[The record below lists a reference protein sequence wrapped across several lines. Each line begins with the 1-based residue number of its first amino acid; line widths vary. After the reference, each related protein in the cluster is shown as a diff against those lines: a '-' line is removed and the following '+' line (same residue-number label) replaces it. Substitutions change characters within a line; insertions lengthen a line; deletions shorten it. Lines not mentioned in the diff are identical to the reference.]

1 MYTKCTYPTV
11 MTEIN
16 HMHGRRSG
24 RLYML
29 TAPAE
34 KKMNTEQFTYKT
46 TECLNSLV
54 IGIEQA
60 YMMAGTTEEKD

>member
-1 MYTKCTYPTV
+1 
-11 MTEIN
+11 
-16 HMHGRRSG
+16 
-24 RLYML
+24 ML